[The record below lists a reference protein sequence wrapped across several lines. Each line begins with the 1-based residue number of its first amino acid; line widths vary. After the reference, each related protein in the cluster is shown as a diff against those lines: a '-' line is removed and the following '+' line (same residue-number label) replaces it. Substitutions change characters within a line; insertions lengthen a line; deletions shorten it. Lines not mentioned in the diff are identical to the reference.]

1 MLLIDLNQV
10 MISNLMAQVGHSKIK
25 IEEDLVRHMVL
36 NTIRLNVKM
45 FRKYGKV
52 VIACDNRKYWRRD
65 FFPNYKAS
73 RKKNRETSEHDWNTI
88 FECLNK
94 IRDELKEFSPYTVL
108 DVEGSEADD
117 IIAVLSKQYCVS
129 QPVMILSSDKDF
141 IQLQKYANISQYSP
155 ILKKTISCSNPQS
168 FLKEMIIKGDTSDG
182 VPNILSSD
190 DVFICEDKR
199 QSSITKKKLEVWIEQ
214 SPKDFCNEEMYK
226 NYSRNEMLIDLEMIP
241 NFIQEKILLN
251 YTDSRPAT
259 KQSFLNYMIKN
270 KLINLMEVFDD
281 F

>member
-10 MISNLMAQVGHSKIK
+10 MISNLMAQVGHSKVK

-36 NTIRLNVKM
+36 NTIRLNIKM
-45 FRKYGKV
+45 FQKYGKV

-73 RKKNRETSEHDWNTI
+73 RKKNREKSDHDWNTI

-117 IIAVLSKQYCVS
+117 IIAVLSTQYCVS

-141 IQLQKYANISQYSP
+141 IQLQKYANIYQYSP
-155 ILKKTISCSNPQS
+155 MLKKTIFCSNPQS
-168 FLKEMIIKGDTSDG
+168 FLREMIIKGDTSDG
-182 VPNILSSD
+182 VPNILSAD

-199 QSSITKKKLEVWIEQ
+199 QSPITKKKLESWINQ
-214 SPKDFCNEEMYK
+214 SPKDFCNEEMYR

-241 NFIQEKILLN
+241 NIIREKILLD
-251 YTDSRPAT
+251 YADARPAT
-259 KQSFLNYMIKN
+259 KQNFLTYMIKN
-270 KLINLMEVFDD
+270 KLINLIEVFDD